1 MAWGRPTLL
10 IGDYGIHTD
19 QGTTAF
25 FGSGCMHRLQAIDRL
40 DQLLELPPVNAFW
53 LQSTGWGVHDGAK
66 RLIRRLEAL
75 IR

>member
-1 MAWGRPTLL
+1 
-10 IGDYGIHTD
+10 
-19 QGTTAF
+19 
-25 FGSGCMHRLQAIDRL
+25 MHRLQAIDRL